1 MEEKETLS
9 PEEQIALFAESV
21 DFQEFAKRINE
32 ALGELAEMLKPIAD
46 AFYEAFKCVFDEI
59 GAEGVVGEIVS
70 KENRRVVHLALNH
83 RKERVRKK
91 NMHRLER
98 IVKKQRRAG
107 NG

>member
-9 PEEQIALFAESV
+9 LEERIAFVESV

-32 ALGELAEMLKPIAD
+32 VLGELAEILKPIAD

-91 NMHRLER
+91 NMHRLEK
-98 IVKKQRRAG
+98 IVKKHRRAG
-107 NG
+107 DG